1 MFYQTGEQIED
12 HVTTGEITVWR
23 GAFAVLI
30 ECGHAATVARSQHSG
45 AAKHEFLPARGMV
58 SKLHNRAASPHP
70 VTSETN
76 VSNTTRP
83 AMLRSLVEYL
93 AMPSRAREQ
102 WHRDF
107 KNRRGTDPGPAAAI
121 AAAAAWIVRAQQNS
135 ASHDGGVARHYS
147 TVSGWSASYPETTG
161 YIVPT
166 MIDMAHDGGD
176 AAMLQSASRMLDWL
190 VSIQY
195 PDGSFPGG
203 TIADIPQVPVVFNTG
218 QILIGLAA
226 GVRAFGNRYLEPMR
240 GAANWLVEVQDAD
253 GCWRRFLSPFAMRGE
268 RTYDTHVA
276 WGLLEAARV
285 EPGAPYADAALR
297 NIRWALTHQHANG
310 WFDNCCL
317 AEPGRP
323 LTHTIGYTLR
333 GVIEG
338 YRFSDDQSL
347 LHAARRTAD
356 ALLPVISP
364 DGFLP
369 GRLDADWQPAARW
382 ACLTGSVQIAA
393 CYFLLHEATGSR
405 AYLDAAMAL
414 NRYVR
419 TTISLDGPA
428 EIAGGVKGSF
438 PIFGEYGR
446 NEYLN
451 WAAKFMIDASRMELK
466 LAPHR
471 Q

>member
-1 MFYQTGEQIED
+1 MA
-12 HVTTGEITVWR
+12 
-23 GAFAVLI
+23 GAFAVII
-30 ECGHAATVARSQHSG
+30 ECGRAATVACSQQFG
-45 AAKHEFLPARGMV
+45 TAKPELLPVRGMV
-58 SKLHNRAASPHP
+58 SKLHNRAVSPHP
-70 VTSETN
+70 LTPETN
-76 VSNTTRP
+76 VSNTTRY

-93 AMPSRAREQ
+93 AIPSRAREQ

-107 KNRRGTDPGPAAAI
+107 KNRHGTDPGPDAAI
-121 AAAAAWIVRAQQNS
+121 DAAAAWIMRAQENS
-135 ASHDGGVARHYS
+135 ASQDGGIARHYS
-147 TVSGWSASYPETTG
+147 TVTGWSASYPETTG

-166 MIDMAHDGGD
+166 MIDMARDRSD
-176 AAMLQSASRMLDWL
+176 AGMLQSASRMLDWL

-226 GVRAFGNRYLEPMR
+226 GVRTFGSRYLAPMC
-240 GAANWLVEVQDAD
+240 GAADWLVKVQDAD

-285 EPGAPYADAALR
+285 DPGAPYADAALR
-297 NIRWALTHQHANG
+297 NIRWALKHQHANG

-317 AEPGRP
+317 AEPERP

-338 YRFSDDQSL
+338 YRYSDDQVL
-347 LHAARRTAD
+347 LDAAQRTAD
-356 ALLPVISP
+356 ALLPAIRA

-369 GRLDADWQPAARW
+369 GRLDSHWQPGARW
-382 ACLTGSVQIAA
+382 NCLTGSVQIAA

-405 AYLDAAMAL
+405 AYLDAGHAL

-419 TTISLDGPA
+419 GTISMDGPP

-466 LAPHR
+466 LAPRR